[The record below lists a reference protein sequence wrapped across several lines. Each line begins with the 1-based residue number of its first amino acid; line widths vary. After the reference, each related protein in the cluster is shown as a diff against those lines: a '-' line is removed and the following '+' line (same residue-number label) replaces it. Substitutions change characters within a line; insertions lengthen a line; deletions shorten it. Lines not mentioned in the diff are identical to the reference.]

1 MKVCTFIAREGQK
14 EQQFYFFILFITF
27 NATLLTTF
35 ASYLERVSLFSEKL
49 SRKRAQKHNRPH
61 NVQVH

>member
-14 EQQFYFFILFITF
+14 EQQFYFFILFITL

-35 ASYLERVSLFSEKL
+35 ASYLERVSLFFGEIEPKKSPK
-49 SRKRAQKHNRPH
+49 AQ
-61 NVQVH
+61 QTS

>member
-14 EQQFYFFILFITF
+14 EQQFYFFILFITL

-49 SRKRAQKHNRPH
+49 SRKRAQKA
-61 NVQVH
+61 QQTS